1 MLKDQQFSQYC
12 RIHHTLCLLLFS
24 IFVVVYHQTNYL
36 NCLHST
42 GFFGH
47 VISVAVVAG
56 VVCVVVVFYF
66 CSCVPSNYLNCLYST
81 GVICHHAIP
90 VVIVVVVVVVAGVI
104 CFVLFCCFCFC
115 CCVPSNYL
123 NCLYSTRSL
132 FVLIYVS
139 VVFFSVFL

>member
-47 VISVAVVAG
+47 VISVVVVAG

-90 VVIVVVVVVVAGVI
+90 VVVVVVVAGVI
-104 CFVLFCCFCFC
+104 CFVLLFLFLLLCTIK
-115 CCVPSNYL
+115 L
-123 NCLYSTRSL
+123 LEL
-132 FVLIYVS
+132 FVFY
-139 VVFFSVFL
+139 